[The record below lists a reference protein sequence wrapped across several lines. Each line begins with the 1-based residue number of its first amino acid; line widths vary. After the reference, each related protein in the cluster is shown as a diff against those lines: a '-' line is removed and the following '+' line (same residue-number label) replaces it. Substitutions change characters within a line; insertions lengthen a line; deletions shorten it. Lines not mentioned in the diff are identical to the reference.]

1 MDATFTR
8 APNLTAEE
16 AWKLDAPGLWELIDG
31 RVVPM
36 SPAGARHGDVV
47 ASITRL
53 LANFV
58 GDRGLGRVLAG
69 DPGFVLRR
77 NPDTVRSPD
86 VAFVTAARL
95 PGRPPAEFLE
105 GAPDLAIEVISPSDN
120 WKAVDKKAGEFIA
133 AGARAVWA
141 IDPGDETAKVYTRE
155 GSRVLARGEVLAC
168 PELLGEFEL
177 RLPDLWA

>member
-8 APNLTAEE
+8 RSKVTAEE
-16 AWKLDAPGLWELIDG
+16 AWGLDVPGLWELVDG
-31 RVVPM
+31 QVVPM

-47 ASITRL
+47 ASVARL
-53 LANFV
+53 LGNFV
-58 GDRGLGRVLAG
+58 GARRLGRVLAG
-69 DPGFVLRR
+69 DAGFVLRR
-77 NPDTVRSPD
+77 NPDTVRAPD

-95 PGRPPAEFLE
+95 PGRPPAEFMS
-105 GAPDLAIEVISPSDN
+105 GAPDLAIEVVSPSDD
-120 WKAVDKKAGEFIA
+120 WKAVDKKAAEFIA

-141 IDPGDETAKVYTRE
+141 IDPGTESAKVYTGA
-155 GSRVLARGEVLAC
+155 GSRVLAPGEVLAC

>member
-1 MDATFTR
+1 MDATFT
-8 APNLTAEE
+8 AEE
-16 AWKLDAPGLWELIDG
+16 AWRLSPPGLWELIDG

-36 SPAGARHGDVV
+36 SPAGARHGHVV
-47 ASITRL
+47 ARVTRA
-53 LANFV
+53 LAAFV
-58 GDRGLGRVLAG
+58 EGRRLGVVLAG

-77 NPDTVRSPD
+77 NPDTVRGPD

-120 WKAVDKKAGEFIA
+120 WKAVDKKAAEFIA

-141 IDPGDETAKVYTRE
+141 IDPGDETAKVYTGE
-155 GSRVLARGEVLAC
+155 GSRFLARGEALAC
-168 PELLGEFEL
+168 PALLGDFEL
-177 RLPDLWA
+177 RLADLWA